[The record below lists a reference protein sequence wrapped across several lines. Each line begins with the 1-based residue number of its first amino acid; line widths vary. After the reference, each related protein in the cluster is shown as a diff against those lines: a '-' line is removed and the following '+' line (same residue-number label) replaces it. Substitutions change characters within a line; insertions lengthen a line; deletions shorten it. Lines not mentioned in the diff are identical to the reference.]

1 MTQNGSRNLKIFI
14 FILILFI
21 VGVIAAVT
29 GYTFV
34 SELNPQKFAEAPLS
48 GVAPMD
54 KGQISAER
62 SEDVSGIQTAP
73 AVDRKIVK
81 TADVTLKVGKGT
93 LKDQI
98 KSIMNIAERFGGYT
112 ASSSIT
118 SSRETEPPVVSEQP
132 ISGVVTVR
140 VPAKK
145 FNQTINE
152 IGRLGVVTSQSTGSS
167 DVTSEYVD
175 LEAQLKQSE
184 SVEKAML
191 ELLNKA
197 QTVEQ
202 ILAVRD
208 KLTAIQTQIE
218 QLKGRLKLMK
228 DQADFSTITVN
239 LYEPEGLKISERDW
253 GLIKALKEAIYRF
266 VDTINGI
273 IILAGM
279 MAPILIIIAIGFG
292 IRKLT
297 RKDM

>member
-1 MTQNGSRNLKIFI
+1 MNQNGPRNLKIFI
-14 FILILFI
+14 SILILLI
-21 VGVIAAVT
+21 LGITAT
-29 GYTFV
+29 LIGGTFT
-34 SELNPQKFAEAPLS
+34 SDLNPQKSTETPLP
-48 GVAPMD
+48 GIVGMY
-54 KGQISAER
+54 KGQTSTER
-62 SEDVSGIQTAP
+62 SGDVSGVQTSP
-73 AVDRKIVK
+73 TVDRKIVK
-81 TADVTLKVGKGT
+81 TADVTLKVEKGT

-118 SSRETEPPVVSEQP
+118 SNRETEPPVIVSEQP
-132 ISGVVTVR
+132 ISGVITIR
-140 VPAKK
+140 VPAKR
-145 FNQTINE
+145 FNQAISE
-152 IGRLGVVTSQSTGSS
+152 IGQLGAVISQSTGSS

-175 LEAQLKQSE
+175 LEAQLKQAE

-253 GLIKALKEAIYRF
+253 GFVKALKEAIYRF

-292 IRKLT
+292 IRKMF
-297 RKDM
+297 KKA